1 MVLFRYIIKE
11 HVGPFFFG
19 LSLIVFIFTM
29 NLFFRLLGKIA
40 GKGISVWIIG
50 EYFVLNLAWI
60 IALAVPM
67 AVLIATLSAYGRLA
81 GDGEI
86 TALRSSGISPLQMIR
101 PALIGG
107 LLMTLFIGWFNNFM
121 LPDMNHRTKTLWVE
135 MSRKKPTMALEPDI
149 YNFLIPNYVFH
160 VRAVEPDSGYLE
172 GVTIYDEHNPESR
185 ASITGENGRLSFA
198 EADEAIILSL
208 NKGEIHRESDR
219 AEDGYEYTQFD
230 SALFRL
236 NAPGMTLKRGSKIS
250 RGDREMKVA
259 EMVALV
265 NELKVADERNPGKNY
280 NKRRISSL
288 LVEIHKKFSI
298 PVACLVFILLGA
310 PLGMLA
316 SKGGMGVAGAISLLF
331 FTIYWTMLTG
341 GEKLADRGVV
351 PPGISMWIANIVLTV
366 VGLWVLWLSKRRTTF
381 PGMQIASNLLKRIFF
396 PHIDDKDQ
404 AGEK

>member
-1 MVLFRYIIKE
+1 M
-11 HVGPFFFG
+11 
-19 LSLIVFIFTM
+19 
-29 NLFFRLLGKIA
+29 LGKIA
-40 GKGISVWIIG
+40 GKGISVWVIG
-50 EYFVLNLAWI
+50 EYFMLNLAWI

-67 AVLIATLSAYGRLA
+67 AVLISTLAAYGRLA

-86 TALRSSGISPLQMIR
+86 TALRSSGISPFQMIR

-107 LLMTLFIGWFNNFM
+107 LLMTLFIGWFNNYM
-121 LPDMNHRTKTLWVE
+121 LPDLNHRTKTLWIE

-172 GVTIYDEHNPESR
+172 GVTIYDEHNPDSR
-185 ASITGENGRLSFA
+185 ASITGERGRLSFA

-219 AEDGYEYTQFD
+219 AVDGYEYTQFD

-236 NAPGMTLKRGSKIS
+236 NAPDMTLKRGSAVS

-259 EMVALV
+259 EMLALV
-265 NELKVADERNPGKNY
+265 DELKTADERNPGKNY
-280 NKRRISSL
+280 NARRISSL

-298 PVACLVFILLGA
+298 PIACLVFVLLGA

-316 SKGGMGVAGAISLLF
+316 SKGGMGVAGAVSLLF

-366 VGLWVLWLSKRRTTF
+366 VGIWVLWLANKRTTF
-381 PGMQIASNLLKRIFF
+381 PGVQLLFGLFRKIFT
-396 PHIDDKDQ
+396 PHEAKESKP
-404 AGEK
+404 GEPR